1 MDALAEEGLRFSSF
15 YNTAK
20 CHSSRVSLL
29 TGITFPNFFRLHAR
43 PPSRQDRAFGTT
55 VILVWLTGGLSH
67 INTYDM
73 KPDTPSEYYGD
84 FRPIRTNV
92 PGIEVSAGRV
102 AQFTVQS
109 SW

>member
-1 MDALAEEGLRFSSF
+1 MIF
-15 YNTAK
+15 
-20 CHSSRVSLL
+20 
-29 TGITFPNFFRLHAR
+29 
-43 PPSRQDRAFGTT
+43 
-55 VILVWLTGGLSH
+55 VWLTGGLSH

-73 KPDTPSEYYGD
+73 KPDTPSEYCGD

-109 SW
+109 